1 MVTQGSRVYGR
12 SGGVHPVDRQV
23 GQHLRLARLTQGMS
37 QGDLAKSVGLTFQQI
52 QKYEKGSNR
61 VSASKL
67 FEFAK
72 TLKVEVSYF
81 FEGAAE
87 GETVIA
93 EDRVIDDTKIG
104 RVDLAIAKALAAIE
118 NSALKRKLL
127 ELIVALTPGGP
138 DPVM

>member
-1 MVTQGSRVYGR
+1 
-12 SGGVHPVDRQV
+12 
-23 GQHLRLARLTQGMS
+23 MS
-37 QGDLAKSVGLTFQQI
+37 QGDLAISVGLTFQQI

-81 FEGAAE
+81 FEGAAD

-93 EDRVIDDTKIG
+93 EGRVVDDTKIR
-104 RVDLAIAKALAAIE
+104 RVDLAIAKALATIE

-127 ELIVALTPGGP
+127 ELIVDLTPGGP